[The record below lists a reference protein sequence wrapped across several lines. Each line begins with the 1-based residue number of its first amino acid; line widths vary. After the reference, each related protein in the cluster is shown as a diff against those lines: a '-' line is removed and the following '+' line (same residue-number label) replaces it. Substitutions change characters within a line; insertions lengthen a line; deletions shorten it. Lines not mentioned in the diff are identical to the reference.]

1 MSASTPTPGV
11 TPSELLRYVLQIG
24 NLSTPE
30 SISEVREQLTN
41 LGLIVDRI
49 DNGEVEV
56 AVSHAANPGPE
67 GIRKQ
72 LEASGF
78 RVDDITADPS

>member
-1 MSASTPTPGV
+1 MSASTIPGV
-11 TPSELLRYVLQIG
+11 TPSELLRYVLQVS

-30 SISEVREQLTN
+30 SISEVREQLAS

-49 DNGEVEV
+49 DDGEVEV

-78 RVDDITADPS
+78 MVGDITADPS